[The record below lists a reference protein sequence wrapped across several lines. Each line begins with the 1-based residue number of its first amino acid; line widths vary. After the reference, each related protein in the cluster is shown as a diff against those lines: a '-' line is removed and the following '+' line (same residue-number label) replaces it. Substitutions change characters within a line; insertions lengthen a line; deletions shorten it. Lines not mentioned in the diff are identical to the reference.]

1 MKYDH
6 CSIQDSREWELLVR
20 YKSVWKFV
28 WWVLA
33 FKMLV
38 STLLVIL
45 LSTIALSKNPSGSC
59 GCPTETIHS
68 FNEARIPARI
78 TEWVCNQTGATC
90 GATNMSKVSIR
101 AQPMRKATNSKHFL
115 LQCHQLTGLLDVG
128 YTVKIDEE
136 EMVVYR
142 RNLTVGIGCSCKA
155 RTVQRVVQPER
166 IYHL

>member
-1 MKYDH
+1 MKHKY

-90 GATNMSKVSIR
+90 GGTTTSK
-101 AQPMRKATNSKHFL
+101 
-115 LQCHQLTGLLDVG
+115 
-128 YTVKIDEE
+128 
-136 EMVVYR
+136 
-142 RNLTVGIGCSCKA
+142 VGIGA
-155 RTVQRVVQPER
+155 RVREEATNFLSFIVSPTNR
-166 IYHL
+166 IIGCWIHRKNWRRGNGSVSKKPHGWHWLQLQN

>member
-1 MKYDH
+1 
-6 CSIQDSREWELLVR
+6 
-20 YKSVWKFV
+20 
-28 WWVLA
+28 
-33 FKMLV
+33 
-38 STLLVIL
+38 
-45 LSTIALSKNPSGSC
+45 
-59 GCPTETIHS
+59 
-68 FNEARIPARI
+68 
-78 TEWVCNQTGATC
+78 
-90 GATNMSKVSIR
+90 MSKVSIR

-142 RNLTVGIGCSCKA
+142 RNLTVGIGCSCKT